1 MNLANK
7 LTISRVI
14 MVPFFVLFM
23 SVAEIP
29 LNYLWALLLFAL
41 ASLTDLFDGKV
52 ARKYNM
58 VTNFG
63 KFLDPLAD
71 KILVAAALVCFT
83 ELHWTAGWVTA
94 LILMREFAVSGVR
107 LAAASSDKKAVIP
120 ASIWGKLK
128 TVVTMVSIC
137 VILFMHILEQFGAIQ
152 DIALHKT
159 INLNSTSF
167 FSSVLYPIPEFP
179 ITIISNV
186 LMYITAA
193 LTVISGVKYIYD
205 YREFINFNN

>member
-7 LTISRVI
+7 LTVSRVI
-14 MVPFFVLFM
+14 IVPFFVLFM
-23 SVAEIP
+23 SVPDIP

-41 ASLTDLFDGKV
+41 ASLTDLFDGRV

-83 ELHWTAGWVTA
+83 ELHWTAGWVTV

-107 LAAASSDKKAVIP
+107 LAAAGSDKKAVIP
-120 ASIWGKLK
+120 ANIWGKLK
-128 TVVTMVSIC
+128 TVVTMVSVC
-137 VILFMHILEQFGAIQ
+137 VILFMHILEQLGVIR
-152 DIALHKT
+152 DIGSPKKVNIASQP
-159 INLNSTSF
+159 I

-179 ITIISNV
+179 ITIISSV

-205 YREFINFNN
+205 YREYINFNN

>member
-23 SVAEIP
+23 SVPEIP

-107 LAAASSDKKAVIP
+107 LAAASSDKKAVIS
-120 ASIWGKLK
+120 ANIWGKLK

-137 VILFMHILEQFGAIQ
+137 VILFMHILEQLRVIQ
-152 DIALHKT
+152 DIVP
-159 INLNSTSF
+159 IY
-167 FSSVLYPIPEFP
+167 SSIFYPVPEFP

-186 LMYITAA
+186 LMYLTAA